1 MSSYT
6 PTLTALLNARKN
18 AQPIGRASL
27 RALLVAEPSA
37 PGMKTILSV
46 VEETA
51 ASKKILTSGAT
62 PPIVVGG
69 HGEGALKETVVAHL
83 KTPGI
88 SILHLSCH
96 GQQHQHP
103 LKSGFCLRDGKLT
116 VEELMQLNLPQ
127 PLLAYLSA
135 CESAQGDQNQPD
147 EAVHLAAAMLFAGFR
162 SVIATMWFVR
172 FPNTMKAVD
181 LPLFKDNERRRRS
194 FHCRL
199 LL

>member
-6 PTLTALLNARKN
+6 PTLTALLHARRN
-18 AQPIGRASL
+18 AQPVGRASL
-27 RALLVAEPSA
+27 QALLVAEPSA

-69 HGEGALKETVVAHL
+69 HREGALKETVVAHL
-83 KTPGI
+83 KMPGI

-96 GQQHQHP
+96 GQQHLQHP
-103 LKSGFCLRDGKLT
+103 LKSDFCLRDGKLT
-116 VEELMQLNLPQ
+116 IEELMQLNLPQ

-147 EAVHLAAAMLFAGFR
+147 EADHLAAAMLFAGFR
-162 SVIATMWFVR
+162 SVIATMWYVR
-172 FPNTMKAVD
+172 FPNTMRVVN
-181 LPLFKDNERRRRS
+181 LPWFKDDE
-194 FHCRL
+194 
-199 LL
+199 